1 MIRHFVSHMLYHEL
15 RFSSQCS
22 FAAIVCEHR
31 RFSCLKFQ
39 IAEMQLHTLL
49 LFGLATFTNAMLRFQ
64 CSQLVRDRLDPL
76 VHPGM
81 APTPHIHQIVGG
93 VCIFRSLFILFQA
106 NSQ

>member
-1 MIRHFVSHMLYHEL
+1 MLRRFIRHMLYHEL
-15 RFSSQCS
+15 RFSSHCS

-31 RFSCLKFQ
+31 RSSCLKFQ

-81 APTPHIHQIVGG
+81 APTTHVHQIVGG
-93 VCIFRSLFILFQA
+93 VCIFRSPFMLLHA